1 MGRGGAASALQT
13 AFVSTCRTAR
23 RAIEEGK
30 DRERGRT
37 ALASSR
43 SAIVAHR
50 SVDRPPH
57 AVPAARLALEEVVA
71 VELEVLVL
79 ALGLAR
85 RRRRDPGP
93 VALVPPARRRRPAA
107 RGAPT
112 RPRRAAALLA
122 VRSFLLLLDEPP
134 AEPLPPRLLRLVGRL
149 LAAPHLVLA
158 VLLVPARQA
167 PHDGARPPVA
177 QQRHGVALVL
187 GTVRREL
194 RGGALPEG
202 AAGGD
207 GRVEVGRDDGRRRRG
222 V

>member
-13 AFVSTCRTAR
+13 AFISTCRTAR
-23 RAIEEGK
+23 RASRTGE
-30 DRERGRT
+30 REREREDALRLRAREAPSSPIAAST
-37 ALASSR
+37 ARCMRSLRRASRSRRSSPSSSR
-43 SAIVAHR
+43 SSSSSSVSPDGAVETQAPSR
-50 SVDRPPH
+50 SYRPP
-57 AVPAARLALEEVVA
+57 VVA
-71 VELEVLVL
+71 
-79 ALGLAR
+79 GL
-85 RRRRDPGP
+85 
-93 VALVPPARRRRPAA
+93 
-107 RGAPT
+107 
-112 RPRRAAALLA
+112 RRAALPPALGVL
-122 VRSFLLLLDEPP
+122 PP
-134 AEPLPPRLLRLVGRL
+134 AEPLPPRLLRLLGRL